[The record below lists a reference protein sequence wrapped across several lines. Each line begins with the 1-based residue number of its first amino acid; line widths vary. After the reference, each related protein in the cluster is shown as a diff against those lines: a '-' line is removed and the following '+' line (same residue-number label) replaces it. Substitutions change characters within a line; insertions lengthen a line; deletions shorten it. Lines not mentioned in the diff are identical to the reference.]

1 VSWKVLA
8 LDRTNSTAIKALYT
22 IGCTLWPMF
31 FGNNS
36 VNIMKIAIGARVGT
50 ITAKACLM
58 NR

>member
-8 LDRTNSTAIKALYT
+8 LDRTNSTAIKALYR

-31 FGNNS
+31 FGNNN
-36 VNIMKIAIGARVGT
+36 VNIVKIAIGACVGT
-50 ITAKACLM
+50 ITAKVCLT